1 MFITAFFSILL
12 FFTVKAFYF
21 VINVVVPPRE
31 ACMISMTQGLCKAF
45 YEARSRTIAF
55 FNFIVVFLVLAFII
69 SLTLFYIEARNW
81 DNK

>member
-31 ACMISMTQGLCKAF
+31 VCIPLTSSLCKAF
-45 YEARSRTIAF
+45 YEARSKTIAF